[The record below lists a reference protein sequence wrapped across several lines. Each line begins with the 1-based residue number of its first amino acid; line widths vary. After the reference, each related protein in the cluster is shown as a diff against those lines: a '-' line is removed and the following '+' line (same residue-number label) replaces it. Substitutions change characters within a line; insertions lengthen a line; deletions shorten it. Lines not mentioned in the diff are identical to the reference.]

1 MSYYLVVL
9 VTAVIF
15 ACATVS
21 LNMVAGYAGQP
32 NLGQSAIFGLGAYFA
47 AVLATSYGL
56 SFWWNLLVAG
66 AVCGLAGAVVGAI
79 SLRLREDFFAITTVG
94 LNFVVVAVFQTV
106 PFFGGS
112 SGIYSIP
119 LPSIAGRPF
128 GNVDFLVCG
137 LVLLAAA
144 CLVSTVIYR
153 SWFGGMLLA
162 IREDEL
168 VAASMGAPVARFK
181 ALSFVISSVF
191 AGLAG
196 CLYAYFLST
205 VTPESFGFNQS
216 VILLAMLI
224 IGGTSTIRGAV
235 FGAVLLTLIP
245 EMFRFAADYRML
257 VFGLFLV
264 LVLRFQPEGLIG
276 ERSWL
281 ARQGAR
287 VAGPERGTVR

>member
-47 AVLATSYGL
+47 AVFATSYEV

-66 AVCGLAGAVVGAI
+66 VVCGLAGAVVGAI

-119 LPSIAGRPF
+119 LPSLAGRSF

-137 LVLLAAA
+137 LVLLAGA
-144 CLVSTVIYR
+144 CLVSMVIYR

-162 IREDEL
+162 MREDEL

-276 ERSWL
+276 ERSWV
-281 ARQGAR
+281 ARQSAR
-287 VAGPERGTVR
+287 LAGPAQRRAR